1 MRVPFTLDQFLD
13 VFGRYNEAVWPLQ
26 LLLLAMAAVAIAAA
40 VRGGRSGSR
49 VASTILAILWIWMGV
64 VYHALFFRPINPAA
78 LLFAVAFVAEG
89 VLIAWLGVVR
99 STLKFKPHRGA
110 GTTIGFVLILYALLI
125 YPAIGYA
132 IGHSYPL
139 SPTFGV
145 PCPTTIFTFGM
156 LLLCASPRSRAVL
169 VIPAA
174 WAVLG
179 AFAAT
184 RLGMW
189 EDIGLVVAA
198 VVAITVVLRDRG
210 TRRPHAHRRT
220 MTAAAH

>member
-1 MRVPFTLDQFLD
+1 MRLPFTLDQFLD
-13 VFGRYNEAVWPLQ
+13 VFGRYNEGVWPLQ

-49 VASTILAILWIWMGV
+49 VASAVLSILWIWMGV
-64 VYHALFFRPINPAA
+64 VYHALFFRAINPAA
-78 LLFAVAFVAEG
+78 LLFAVVFIAEG

-110 GTTIGFVLILYALLI
+110 GTTIGFVLILYALLV

-132 IGHSYPL
+132 LGHTYPL
-139 SPTFGV
+139 TPTFGV

-156 LLLCASPRSRAVL
+156 LLLCASPRSRSVL

-179 AFAAT
+179 AFAAV

-189 EDIGLVVAA
+189 EDVGLVVAA
-198 VVAITVVLRDRG
+198 VVATTLVLRDKDAGRSH
-210 TRRPHAHRRT
+210 TRRRT
-220 MTAAAH
+220 LTAAAH

>member
-49 VASTILAILWIWMGV
+49 VASAILAILWIWMGV
-64 VYHALFFRPINPAA
+64 VYHAVFFRPINPAA
-78 LLFAVAFVAEG
+78 LLFAAAFVAEG
-89 VLIAWLGVVR
+89 VLIAWLGVAH

-132 IGHSYPL
+132 IGHAYPL

-156 LLLCASPRSRAVL
+156 LLLCASPRSRTVL

-198 VVAITVVLRDRG
+198 VIAVAVV
-210 TRRPHAHRRT
+210 
-220 MTAAAH
+220 